1 MGLSKVQMRRIASDF
16 ESGRLPALNSQQ
28 FIVSTMGERS
38 LQLEVIALFQ
48 AQLAT
53 VANRDLKSDVKF
65 MAHTLRGA
73 ALALG
78 ADEIAAIALLLEDQK
93 CSSTELAAHLEQA
106 TARFNTAVHRIL
118 QIS

>member
-1 MGLSKVQMRRIASDF
+1 MAAMAA
-16 ESGRLPALNSQQ
+16 ALEAAAAAAMAA
-28 FIVSTMGERS
+28 VVGGG
-38 LQLEVIALFQ
+38 ALGF
-48 AQLAT
+48 AAGAA
-53 VANRDLKSDVKF
+53 VDAG
-65 MAHTLRGA
+65 MAACSLRGA